1 LTSKPDFSFTKADLK
16 KIDEEV
22 DLERINMTIGGNKS
36 VKPYEKALAS
46 ASKNIKKELKD
57 FDEIT
62 DADERD
68 RAIRDIKQLMLS
80 IEIYKQ
86 VIKMMNKA

>member
-36 VKPYEKALAS
+36 VKSYETALAS